1 MKLPIIGFLAITAT
15 ASALAANFDDY
26 ARVVNVQERYS
37 NNAPVSSTRTVCEPV
52 QQQAQSGGY
61 GAGTAIGA
69 VAGGLIG
76 SQVGKGN
83 GRIAGAA
90 VGAATGAMAGHYM
103 EGQYN
108 QPSQPQQ
115 RCYQT
120 NDGYSNGY
128 DGGGRRPIGYT
139 VTYERSSQKMENK
152 ARYAA
157 GCLGIVAF
165 AAVILRAEWMASC
178 RIPDDHMVA

>member
-1 MKLPIIGFLAITAT
+1 MQIIGILAITA
-15 ASALAANFDDY
+15 AANALAANFDDY

-37 NNAPVSSTRTVCEPV
+37 NNAPVSSTRTVCESV

-103 EGQYN
+103 EGP
-108 QPSQPQQ
+108 QPAP
-115 RCYQT
+115 T
-120 NDGYSNGY
+120 ALLSN
-128 DGGGRRPIGYT
+128 
-139 VTYERSSQKMENK
+139 E
-152 ARYAA
+152 
-157 GCLGIVAF
+157 
-165 AAVILRAEWMASC
+165 
-178 RIPDDHMVA
+178 

>member
-15 ASALAANFDDY
+15 ASSLAANFDDY

-37 NNAPVSSTRTVCEPV
+37 NNAPVSSTRTVCESV

-90 VGAATGAMAGHYM
+90 VGAM

-139 VTYERSSQKMENK
+139 VTYEYAGRTFTENTS
-152 ARYAA
+152 RPPQ
-157 GCLGIVAF
+157 GDTIRVR
-165 AAVILRAEWMASC
+165 VNIN
-178 RIPDDHMVA
+178 PN

>member
-83 GRIAGAA
+83 DRIAGAA

-139 VTYERSSQKMENK
+139 VTYEYAGRTFTENTS
-152 ARYAA
+152 RPPQ
-157 GCLGIVAF
+157 GDTIRVR
-165 AAVILRAEWMASC
+165 VNIN
-178 RIPDDHMVA
+178 PN